1 MHNVFKNTMTPRADR
16 VLRRKRD
23 PWGNLFQLLLPKAL
37 KIPTGRFSDLIHF
50 VTFPSLTDSG
60 LKKQSLERILQ
71 QRALFRIC
79 TGFPFTPVPKEQ
91 ASPVGCKVNHLCK
104 MKKKKRFF

>member
-50 VTFPSLTDSG
+50 VTFPSLRQWFAETKHVKNLTAAGTVPDLHRIPFYAGSERTDITSR
-60 LKKQSLERILQ
+60 LQS
-71 QRALFRIC
+71 
-79 TGFPFTPVPKEQ
+79 
-91 ASPVGCKVNHLCK
+91 
-104 MKKKKRFF
+104 